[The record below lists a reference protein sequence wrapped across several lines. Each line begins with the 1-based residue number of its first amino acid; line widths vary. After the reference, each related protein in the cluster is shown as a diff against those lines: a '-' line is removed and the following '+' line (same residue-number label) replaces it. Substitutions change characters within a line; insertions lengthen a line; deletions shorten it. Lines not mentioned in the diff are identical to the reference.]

1 MANLNALLEQE
12 AELQFTR
19 FSSEDALNLGL
30 LLLENGKSYTRP
42 IVIDITLAGHQLFHY
57 SMQGT
62 SPDNNEWVRRKNNT
76 VNRFGHSSY
85 YMGQY
90 CASKSALFEQ
100 KYAVSDKEYACHGG
114 AFPLKIRDVGI
125 VGTITVSGL
134 AQEDD
139 HNLVVR
145 SIEQYLA
152 KSLDNPKP

>member
-1 MANLNALLEQE
+1 MVDLAVLISQE

-30 LLLENGKSYTRP
+30 LLLNNAKDYTRP
-42 IVIDITLAGHQLFHY
+42 IVIDINLAGHQLFHY

-62 SPDNNEWVRRKNNT
+62 SPDNNEWIRRKNNT
-76 VNRFGHSSY
+76 VKRFGHSSF

-90 CASKSALFEQ
+90 CASKSAVFEQ

-114 AFPLKIRDVGI
+114 AFPLIIQGVGI
-125 VGTITVSGL
+125 VGTVTVSGL

-139 HNLVVR
+139 HALVVS
-145 SIEQYLA
+145 SIKEYLEKQLEDA
-152 KSLDNPKP
+152 KP